1 MKSFSHLDPTD
12 ALELAAF
19 ADGVSLLAG
28 VDEVGRGAWAGPV
41 SVGVAV
47 FAPETLGVLPKGI
60 RDSKLLSQPKRE
72 AIFPTLAD
80 AVVAYA
86 VGHASHAE
94 CDELGMT
101 AAQRLA
107 AERAFGSLP
116 VVPDRTIVDGKFD
129 YTRRPEARA
138 VIGADRTSLVV
149 AAASVLA
156 KVTRD
161 RHMAALAPRYPGFCF
176 DENKGYPSPTHRDA
190 LSATGLTDIH
200 RRSWSFADTYLGSQS
215 SGSSQV
221 QNPRL

>member
-1 MKSFSHLDPTD
+1 MNRELDPTTV
-12 ALELAAF
+12 LEESAF
-19 ADGVSLLAG
+19 DDGVRLLAG

-47 FAPETLGVLPKGI
+47 VDRAALAIMPVGV
-60 RDSKLLSQPKRE
+60 RDSKLLSPERRE
-72 AIFPTLAD
+72 ALFPLLRH

-101 AAQRLA
+101 GAQRLA
-107 AERAFGSLP
+107 AARAFAELP

-129 YTRRPEARA
+129 YTQRREAGA
-138 VIGADRTSLVV
+138 VVGADRTSVVV

-161 RHMAALAPRYPGFCF
+161 RHMIELAPRYPGFAF
-176 DENKGYPSPTHRDA
+176 ESNKGYPSPVHIDA
-190 LSATGLTDIH
+190 LATVGLTDIH
-200 RRSWSFADTYLGSQS
+200 RRSWSFADSYLPTAVSNPLS
-215 SGSSQV
+215 SPR
-221 QNPRL
+221 PRL